1 MGAQVLMTPFLAAIY
16 VVNPGRDISRVALGK
31 GSTGYAA
38 FISGVSQPQYGV
50 PEIDP
55 VEQLGVC
62 QVWDPG

>member
-1 MGAQVLMTPFLAAIY
+1 M
-16 VVNPGRDISRVALGK
+16 VNPGRDISRVALGK

-38 FISGVSQPQYGV
+38 FISGVSQPQYGF